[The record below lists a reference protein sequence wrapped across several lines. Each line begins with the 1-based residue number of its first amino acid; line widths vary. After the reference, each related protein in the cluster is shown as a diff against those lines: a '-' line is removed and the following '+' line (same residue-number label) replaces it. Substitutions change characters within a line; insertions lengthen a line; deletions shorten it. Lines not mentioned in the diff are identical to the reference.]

1 MEMKIEEMK
10 TTLSIKPHGLRR
22 MTLCVACFI
31 LYSLFFNSSLSAQV
45 TTTQSYQLGIG
56 STNVLDTYLSQ
67 EKFSGTGFTFLNVG
81 ERRRYDRAWSTV
93 WQHQLNLSVDKD
105 RAENESTLEGDYHIY
120 VGRYYAWSLLNDQLT
135 LQAGGLGAMGFGF
148 IYNTRNSNNLAQAR
162 FSLDLMPSGVAT
174 YDFHLCKIPLKIR
187 YELDLPLCGLMFSP
201 NYGQSYYEIFALG
214 NYDHNIVPTTC
225 ISAPNFRQQFNIQ
238 LALWRSTSI
247 TLGYLGDYQQSH
259 VNNLKRHVYSHR
271 VMLGIVV
278 KR

>member
-1 MEMKIEEMK
+1 MKIEEMK
-10 TTLSIKPHGLRR
+10 TKLSMMPHGLCR
-22 MTLCVACFI
+22 MMLCVACFI
-31 LYSLFFNSSLSAQV
+31 LHTLFFISSLSAQV
-45 TTTQSYQLGIG
+45 TTTQSYQIGIG
-56 STNVLDTYLSQ
+56 RTNVLDTYLSQ

-81 ERRRYDRAWSTV
+81 ERRRDDRAWSTM

-225 ISAPNFRQQFNIQ
+225 ISAPYFRQQFNIQ

>member
-1 MEMKIEEMK
+1 MKIEEMK
-10 TTLSIKPHGLRR
+10 TPLSIKPHGLCR
-22 MTLCVACFI
+22 MMLCVACFI
-31 LYSLFFNSSLSAQV
+31 LYSLFFISSLSAQV

-56 STNVLDTYLSQ
+56 RTNVLDTYLSQ

-81 ERRRYDRAWSTV
+81 ERRRDDRAWLTV

-162 FSLDLMPSGVAT
+162 FSFDLMPSGVAT

-225 ISAPNFRQQFNIQ
+225 VSAPYFRQQFNIQ

>member
-1 MEMKIEEMK
+1 MK

-45 TTTQSYQLGIG
+45 TTTQSYQIGIG
-56 STNVLDTYLSQ
+56 RTNVLDTYLSQ

-214 NYDHNIVPTTC
+214 NYDHNIVPTTFV
-225 ISAPNFRQQFNIQ
+225 SAPNFRQSLSLFY
-238 LALWRSTSI
+238 AFSPKFTMSI
-247 TLGYLGDYQQSH
+247 GYLGDYQQQR
-259 VNNLKRHVYSHR
+259 VNNLKQHIYNHV
-271 VMLGIVV
+271 VMIGIA
-278 KR
+278 KTLAP

>member
-1 MEMKIEEMK
+1 MK

>member
-1 MEMKIEEMK
+1 MKIEEMK

-31 LYSLFFNSSLSAQV
+31 LYSLFFNFSLSAQV

-93 WQHQLNLSVDKD
+93 WQHQLNLSIDKD

-174 YDFHLCKIPLKIR
+174 YNFHLCKIPLKIR

>member
-1 MEMKIEEMK
+1 
-10 TTLSIKPHGLRR
+10 

-45 TTTQSYQLGIG
+45 TTTQSYQIGIG
-56 STNVLDTYLSQ
+56 RTNVLDTYLSQ

>member
-1 MEMKIEEMK
+1 MKIEEMK

-105 RAENESTLEGDYHIY
+105 RAENESTLEGDYPIY
-120 VGRYYAWSLLNDQLT
+120 VGLYYAWSLLNDQLT